1 LAGYVQANVFSEKFQ
16 AAVKDQAFGC
26 LIVRF
31 NAGEA
36 AGGKMQL
43 PMLLP
48 VWKAKSSLALMTDK
62 KEKS

>member
-1 LAGYVQANVFSEKFQ
+1 MDY
-16 AAVKDQAFGC
+16 GC

-31 NAGEA
+31 HAGEA

-62 KEKS
+62 KEKMWV